1 MKEGDEL
8 HSVDHGLNIFNCTI
22 TGKMSIPCKHL
33 ALISFIPTVQ
43 SLQTM
48 WWHHNSLITKTHS
61 SHALDVMAFVLMAFL
76 VCVLFS

>member
-8 HSVDHGLNIFNCTI
+8 HSVDQGLNIFDCTI
-22 TGKMSIPCKHL
+22 TGKMSMPCKHL
-33 ALISFIPTVQ
+33 ALISFIHLKVQ

-48 WWHHNSLITKTHS
+48 WWHHNGLTQTHS
-61 SHALDVMAFVLMAFL
+61 SHALDVMAFMLMAFL